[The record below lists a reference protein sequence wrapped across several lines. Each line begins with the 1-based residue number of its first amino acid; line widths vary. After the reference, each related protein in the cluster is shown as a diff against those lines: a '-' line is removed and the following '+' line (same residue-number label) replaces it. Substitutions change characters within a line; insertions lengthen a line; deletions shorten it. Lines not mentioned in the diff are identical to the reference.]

1 MKVAIASE
9 GDYVSRHFGH
19 CEGYTIYE
27 IAENNIISKEFI
39 ENPGHRPGY
48 LPLFL
53 KEMGIDVIISGGM
66 GESAKT
72 LFEEQNIEVITG
84 IEGECD
90 DAVSDYLAGRLMST
104 GKTCEEHQYKGQCN
118 DD

>member
-1 MKVAIASE
+1 MKIAVASE

-27 IAENNIISKEFI
+27 IKDNEIVNRDYI

-53 KEMGIDVIISGGM
+53 KEMGIDVMISGGM
-66 GESAKT
+66 GESAKI
-72 LFEEQNIEVITG
+72 LFEEQNIEVVTG
-84 IEGECD
+84 ADGRCE
-90 DAVSDYLAGRLMST
+90 DAVSNYLAGRLVST
-104 GKTCEEHQYKGQCN
+104 GEACDEHQYRGHC